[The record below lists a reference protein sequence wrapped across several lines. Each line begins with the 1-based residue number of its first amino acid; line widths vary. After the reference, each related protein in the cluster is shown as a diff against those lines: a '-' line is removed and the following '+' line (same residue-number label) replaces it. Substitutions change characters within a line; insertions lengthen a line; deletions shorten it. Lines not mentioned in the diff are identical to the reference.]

1 MEENTTS
8 ASRTRTLGRVG
19 FVRSTQQGGKGD
31 ACTDQHGH
39 EDLVETAVPSSGGH
53 NDMATLNTDS
63 GDTGDRQKGGQG
75 KPRER
80 ERARET
86 VKN

>member
-8 ASRTRTLGRVG
+8 ASRTRSLGRVG

-31 ACTDQHGH
+31 ACTDQRGH
-39 EDLVETAVPSSGGH
+39 EDLVETAVPRSGGH
-53 NDMATLNTDS
+53 NDMATHSTL
-63 GDTGDRQKGGQG
+63 
-75 KPRER
+75 
-80 ERARET
+80 ALAIET